1 MNERLMRYMNSPR
14 ISEPRYWESH
24 IDLPQLKYA
33 RNVLRVGK
41 ETQKKELAQLAVDMR
56 ADQMQFMRVVKEYV
70 KRHELDKEARR
81 QAQSLR
87 ELTHERPVFGSRFGR
102 F

>member
-1 MNERLMRYMNSPR
+1 MNERLSRLMNAPR
-14 ISEPRYWESH
+14 ITEPRYWENH
-24 IDLPQLKYA
+24 IDIPQLKYA

-41 ETQKKELAQLAVDMR
+41 EAQKKELAQLAVDIR
-56 ADQMQFMRVVKEYV
+56 ADQLQSGRVVKEYV

-81 QAQSLR
+81 QARSLV
-87 ELTHERPVFGSRFGR
+87 EMTHERPVFGRRFGR